1 MSDKYVYPGTEVLI
15 NKFNIK
21 NSEELVEVER
31 RLTSLKY
38 QDIREGKIKINK
50 TFDYEHLKS
59 LHKELFKDLY
69 DWAGKERT
77 VDISKSNTLFCR
89 AMFIE
94 EEARRIFNN
103 LKKDNFFKDIKDK
116 SEFSKKLGQLFLD
129 INMLHPFRE
138 GNGRSQRLFI
148 GDLVKE
154 NGYYLEWTNISKEE
168 MIQISKNDNVKEV
181 AKIFKENLKEVNQ
194 DLKTQN
200 QLVQKIQAK
209 RESKEQNINK
219 ELTRK

>member
-1 MSDKYVYPGTEVLI
+1 MIDPYVYPNTEVLK
-15 NKFNIK
+15 NKFGIRD
-21 NSEELVEVER
+21 SE
-31 RLTSLKY
+31 RLLEIEKTITLGAW
-38 QDIREGKIKINK
+38 QDIREGKIKIKK

-59 LHKELFKDLY
+59 LHKELFKELY

-77 VDISKSNTLFCR
+77 VDISKPGTLFCR

-103 LKKDNFFKDIKDK
+103 LKKDNFLKDTRDK
-116 SEFSKKLGQLFLD
+116 FEFSEKLGQLFLD

-148 GDLVKE
+148 GDLAKE
-154 NGYYLEWTNISKEE
+154 NGYYLEWTNISKET

-181 AKIFKENLKEVNQ
+181 AKIFKENLKEINQ

-200 QLVQKIQAK
+200 QLVQKIQAR

-219 ELTRK
+219 GITRK

>member
-1 MSDKYVYPGTEVLI
+1 MIDSYVYPNTEVLK
-15 NKFNIK
+15 NKFGIRD
-21 NSEELVEVER
+21 SE
-31 RLTSLKY
+31 RLLEIEKTITLGAW
-38 QDIREGKIKINK
+38 QDIREGKIKIKK
-50 TFDYEHLKS
+50 TFDYKHLKS

-77 VDISKSNTLFCR
+77 VDISKPGTLFCR

-94 EEARRIFNN
+94 EEAKRIFNN
-103 LKKDNFFKDIKDK
+103 LKKDNFLKDIKDK
-116 SEFSKKLGQLFLD
+116 SKFSEKLGQLFLD

-148 GDLVKE
+148 GDLAKE
-154 NGYYLEWTNISKEE
+154 NGYYLEWANISKEE

-209 RESKEQNINK
+209 RESKEQN
-219 ELTRK
+219 

>member
-1 MSDKYVYPGTEVLI
+1 MIDPYVYPNTEILK
-15 NKFNIK
+15 NKFGIRD
-21 NSEELVEVER
+21 SE
-31 RLTSLKY
+31 RLLEIEKTITLGAW
-38 QDIREGKIKINK
+38 QDIREGKIKIKK
-50 TFDYEHLKS
+50 TFDYKHLKS

-77 VDISKSNTLFCR
+77 VDISKPGTLFCR

-94 EEARRIFNN
+94 EEAKRIFNN
-103 LKKDNFFKDIKDK
+103 LKKDNFLKDIKDK
-116 SEFSKKLGQLFLD
+116 SKFSEKLGQLFLD

-148 GDLVKE
+148 GDLAKE

-200 QLVQKIQAK
+200 QLVQKYK
-209 RESKEQNINK
+209 LKEKVKNK
-219 ELTRK
+219 IK

>member
-1 MSDKYVYPGTEVLI
+1 MIDPYVYPNTEVLK
-15 NKFNIK
+15 NKFGIRD
-21 NSEELVEVER
+21 SE
-31 RLTSLKY
+31 RLLEIEKTITLGAW
-38 QDIREGKIKINK
+38 QDIREGKIKIKK
-50 TFDYEHLKS
+50 TFDYKHLKS

-77 VDISKSNTLFCR
+77 VDISKPGTLFCR

-94 EEARRIFNN
+94 EEAKRIFNN
-103 LKKDNFFKDIKDK
+103 LKKDNFLKDIKDK
-116 SEFSKKLGQLFLD
+116 SKFSEKLGQLFLD

-148 GDLVKE
+148 GDLAKE

-194 DLKTQN
+194 DFKTQN
-200 QLVQKIQAK
+200 QLVQKYK
-209 RESKEQNINK
+209 LKEKVKNK
-219 ELTRK
+219 IK

>member
-1 MSDKYVYPGTEVLI
+1 MIDPYVYPNTEVLK
-15 NKFNIK
+15 NKFGIRD
-21 NSEELVEVER
+21 SE
-31 RLTSLKY
+31 RLLEIEKTITLGAW
-38 QDIREGKIKINK
+38 QDIREGKIKIKK
-50 TFDYEHLKS
+50 TFDYKHLKS

-77 VDISKSNTLFCR
+77 VDISKPGTLFCR

-94 EEARRIFNN
+94 EEAKRIFNN

-116 SEFSKKLGQLFLD
+116 SKFSEKLGQLFLD

-148 GDLVKE
+148 GDLAKE

-200 QLVQKIQAK
+200 QLVQKYK
-209 RESKEQNINK
+209 LKEKVKNK
-219 ELTRK
+219 IK

>member
-77 VDISKSNTLFCR
+77 VDIPKSNTLFCR

-148 GDLVKE
+148 GDLAIE
-154 NGYYLEWTNISKEE
+154 NGYYLEWNNIPKEE
-168 MIQISKNDNVKEV
+168 MIQMSKNDNVKEV

-194 DLKTQN
+194 DLKIQN
-200 QLVQKIQAK
+200 QLVQKIQARRK
-209 RESKEQNINK
+209 SKEQNINK
-219 ELTRK
+219 GLTRK

>member
-69 DWAGKERT
+69 DWAGKERA

-148 GDLVKE
+148 GDLAIE
-154 NGYYLEWTNISKEE
+154 NGYYLEWNNIPKEE
-168 MIQISKNDNVKEV
+168 MIQMSKNDNVKEV

-194 DLKTQN
+194 DLKIQN
-200 QLVQKIQAK
+200 QLVQKIQARRK
-209 RESKEQNINK
+209 SKEQNINK
-219 ELTRK
+219 GLTRK

>member
-21 NSEELVEVER
+21 NPEELVEVER

-38 QDIREGKIKINK
+38 QDIREGKIKIKK

-69 DWAGKERT
+69 DWAGKERI
-77 VDISKSNTLFCR
+77 VDISKPGTLFCR

-103 LKKDNFFKDIKDK
+103 LKKDNFLKDTRDK
-116 SEFSKKLGQLFLD
+116 FEFSEKLGQLFLD

-148 GDLVKE
+148 GDLAKE
-154 NGYYLEWTNISKEE
+154 NGYYLEWANIPKEE
-168 MIQISKNDNVKEV
+168 MIKISKNDNVKEV
-181 AKIFKENLKEVNQ
+181 AKIFKENLKEINQ
-194 DLKTQN
+194 ALEKN
-200 QLVQKIQAK
+200 PLVEKIQAR
-209 RESKEQNINK
+209 RENKEQNIK
-219 ELTRK
+219 KGLIKK

>member
-1 MSDKYVYPGTEVLI
+1 MIDPYVYPNTEVLK
-15 NKFNIK
+15 NKFGIRD
-21 NSEELVEVER
+21 SE
-31 RLTSLKY
+31 RLLEIEKTITLGAW
-38 QDIREGKIKINK
+38 QDIREGKIKIKK
-50 TFDYEHLKS
+50 TFDYKHLKS

-77 VDISKSNTLFCR
+77 VDISKPGTLFCR

-94 EEARRIFNN
+94 EEAKRIFNN
-103 LKKDNFFKDIKDK
+103 LKKDNFLKDIKDK
-116 SEFSKKLGQLFLD
+116 SKFSEKLGQLFLD

-148 GDLVKE
+148 GDLAKE
-154 NGYYLEWTNISKEE
+154 NGYYLEWANISKEE

-209 RESKEQNINK
+209 RESKEQN
-219 ELTRK
+219 

>member
-1 MSDKYVYPGTEVLI
+1 MIDPYVYPNTEVLK
-15 NKFNIK
+15 NKFGIRD
-21 NSEELVEVER
+21 SE
-31 RLTSLKY
+31 RLLEIEKTITLGAW
-38 QDIREGKIKINK
+38 QDIREGKIKIKK
-50 TFDYEHLKS
+50 TFDYKHLKS

-77 VDISKSNTLFCR
+77 VDISKPGTLFCR

-94 EEARRIFNN
+94 EEAKRIFNN
-103 LKKDNFFKDIKDK
+103 LKKDNFLKDIKDK
-116 SEFSKKLGQLFLD
+116 SKFSEKLGQLFLD
-129 INMLHPFRE
+129 INILHPFRE

-148 GDLVKE
+148 GDLAKE
-154 NGYYLEWTNISKEE
+154 NGYYLEWANISKEE
-168 MIQISKNDNVKEV
+168 IIQISKNDNVKEV

-209 RESKEQNINK
+209 RESKEQN
-219 ELTRK
+219 

>member
-1 MSDKYVYPGTEVLI
+1 MIDPYVSPNTEVLK
-15 NKFNIK
+15 NKFGIRD
-21 NSEELVEVER
+21 SE
-31 RLTSLKY
+31 RLLEIEKTITLGAW
-38 QDIREGKIKINK
+38 QDIREGKIKIKK
-50 TFDYEHLKS
+50 TFDYKHLKS

-77 VDISKSNTLFCR
+77 VDISKPGTLFCR
-89 AMFIE
+89 AIFIE
-94 EEARRIFNN
+94 EEAKRIFNN
-103 LKKDNFFKDIKDK
+103 LKKDNFLKDIKDK
-116 SEFSKKLGQLFLD
+116 SKFSEKLGQLFLD

-148 GDLVKE
+148 GDLAKE
-154 NGYYLEWTNISKEE
+154 NGYYLEWANISKEE

-200 QLVQKIQAK
+200 QSVQKIQAK
-209 RESKEQNINK
+209 RESKEQN
-219 ELTRK
+219 

>member
-69 DWAGKERT
+69 DWAGKERA

-116 SEFSKKLGQLFLD
+116 SEFYEKLGQLFLD

-148 GDLVKE
+148 GDLAIE
-154 NGYYLEWTNISKEE
+154 NGYYLEWNNIPKEE
-168 MIQISKNDNVKEV
+168 MIQMSKNDNVKEV

-194 DLKTQN
+194 DLKIQN
-200 QLVQKIQAK
+200 QLVQKIQARRK
-209 RESKEQNINK
+209 SKEQNINK
-219 ELTRK
+219 GLTRK

>member
-1 MSDKYVYPGTEVLI
+1 MIDPYVYPNTEVLK
-15 NKFNIK
+15 NKFGIRD
-21 NSEELVEVER
+21 SE
-31 RLTSLKY
+31 RLLEIEKTITLGAW
-38 QDIREGKIKINK
+38 QDIRECKIKIKK
-50 TFDYEHLKS
+50 TFDYKHLKS

-77 VDISKSNTLFCR
+77 VDISKPGTLFCR

-94 EEARRIFNN
+94 EEAKRIFNN
-103 LKKDNFFKDIKDK
+103 LKKDNFLKDIKDK
-116 SEFSKKLGQLFLD
+116 SKFSEKLGQLFLD

-148 GDLVKE
+148 GDLAKE
-154 NGYYLEWTNISKEE
+154 NGYYLEWANISKEE

-209 RESKEQNINK
+209 RESKEQN
-219 ELTRK
+219 

>member
-1 MSDKYVYPGTEVLI
+1 MIDPYVYPNTEVLK
-15 NKFNIK
+15 NKFGIRD
-21 NSEELVEVER
+21 SE
-31 RLTSLKY
+31 RLLEIEKTITLGAW
-38 QDIREGKIKINK
+38 QDIREGKIKIKK
-50 TFDYEHLKS
+50 TFDYKHLKS

-77 VDISKSNTLFCR
+77 VDISKPGTLFCR

-94 EEARRIFNN
+94 EEAKRIFNN
-103 LKKDNFFKDIKDK
+103 LKKDNFLKDIKDK
-116 SEFSKKLGQLFLD
+116 SKFSEKLGQLFLD

-148 GDLVKE
+148 GDLAKE
-154 NGYYLEWTNISKEE
+154 NGYYLEWTNISKEK

-200 QLVQKIQAK
+200 QLVQKYK
-209 RESKEQNINK
+209 LKEKVKNK
-219 ELTRK
+219 IK

>member
-1 MSDKYVYPGTEVLI
+1 MIDPYVYPNTEVLK
-15 NKFNIK
+15 NKFGIRD
-21 NSEELVEVER
+21 SE
-31 RLTSLKY
+31 RLLEIEKTITLGAW
-38 QDIREGKIKINK
+38 QDIREGKIKIKK
-50 TFDYEHLKS
+50 TFDYKHLKS

-77 VDISKSNTLFCR
+77 VDISKPGTLFCR

-94 EEARRIFNN
+94 EEAKRIFNN
-103 LKKDNFFKDIKDK
+103 LKKDNFLKDIKDK
-116 SEFSKKLGQLFLD
+116 SKFSEKLGQLFLD

-148 GDLVKE
+148 GDLAKE

-168 MIQISKNDNVKEV
+168 IIQISKNDNVKEV

-209 RESKEQNINK
+209 RESKEQN
-219 ELTRK
+219 

>member
-1 MSDKYVYPGTEVLI
+1 MIDPYVYPNTEVLK
-15 NKFNIK
+15 NKFGIRD
-21 NSEELVEVER
+21 SE
-31 RLTSLKY
+31 RLLEIEKTITLGAW
-38 QDIREGKIKINK
+38 QDIREGKIKIKK
-50 TFDYEHLKS
+50 TFDYKHLKS

-77 VDISKSNTLFCR
+77 VDISKPGTLFCR

-94 EEARRIFNN
+94 EEAKRIFNN
-103 LKKDNFFKDIKDK
+103 LKKDNFLKDIKDK
-116 SEFSKKLGQLFLD
+116 SKFSEKLGQLFLD

>member
-1 MSDKYVYPGTEVLI
+1 MIDPYVYPNTEVLK
-15 NKFNIK
+15 NKFGIRD
-21 NSEELVEVER
+21 SE
-31 RLTSLKY
+31 RLLEIEKTITLGAW
-38 QDIREGKIKINK
+38 QDIREGKIKIKK
-50 TFDYEHLKS
+50 TFDYKHLKS

-69 DWAGKERT
+69 DWAVKERT
-77 VDISKSNTLFCR
+77 VDISKPGTLFCR

-94 EEARRIFNN
+94 EEAKRIFNN
-103 LKKDNFFKDIKDK
+103 LKKDNFLKDIKDK
-116 SEFSKKLGQLFLD
+116 SKFSEKLGQLFLD

-154 NGYYLEWTNISKEE
+154 NGYYLEWANISKEE

-200 QLVQKIQAK
+200 QLVQKYK
-209 RESKEQNINK
+209 LKEKVKNK
-219 ELTRK
+219 IK

>member
-1 MSDKYVYPGTEVLI
+1 MIDPYVYPNTEILK
-15 NKFNIK
+15 NKFGIRD
-21 NSEELVEVER
+21 SE
-31 RLTSLKY
+31 RLLEIEKTITLGAW
-38 QDIREGKIKINK
+38 QDIREGKIKIKK
-50 TFDYEHLKS
+50 TFDYKHLKS

-77 VDISKSNTLFCR
+77 VDISKPGTLFCR

-94 EEARRIFNN
+94 EEAKRIFNN
-103 LKKDNFFKDIKDK
+103 LKKDNFLKDIKDK
-116 SEFSKKLGQLFLD
+116 SKFSEKLGQLFLD
-129 INMLHPFRE
+129 INMLPPFRE

-148 GDLVKE
+148 GDLAKE
-154 NGYYLEWTNISKEE
+154 NGYYLEWANISKEE

-209 RESKEQNINK
+209 RESKEQN
-219 ELTRK
+219 

>member
-69 DWAGKERT
+69 DWAGKERA

-116 SEFSKKLGQLFLD
+116 SEFSEKLGQLFLD

-148 GDLVKE
+148 GDLAIE
-154 NGYYLEWTNISKEE
+154 NGYYLEWNNIPKEE
-168 MIQISKNDNVKEV
+168 MIQMSKNDNVKEV

-194 DLKTQN
+194 DLKIQN
-200 QLVQKIQAK
+200 QLVQKIQARRK
-209 RESKEQNINK
+209 SKEQNINK
-219 ELTRK
+219 GLTRK

>member
-1 MSDKYVYPGTEVLI
+1 MIDSYVYPNTEVLK
-15 NKFNIK
+15 NKFGIRD
-21 NSEELVEVER
+21 SE
-31 RLTSLKY
+31 RLLEIEKTITLGAW
-38 QDIREGKIKINK
+38 QDIREGKIKIKK
-50 TFDYEHLKS
+50 TFDYKHLKS

-77 VDISKSNTLFCR
+77 VDISKPGTLFCR

-94 EEARRIFNN
+94 EEAKRIFNN
-103 LKKDNFFKDIKDK
+103 LKKDNFLKDIKDK
-116 SEFSKKLGQLFLD
+116 SKFSEKLGQLFLD

-148 GDLVKE
+148 GDLAKE
-154 NGYYLEWTNISKEE
+154 NGYYLEWANISKEE
-168 MIQISKNDNVKEV
+168 IIQISKNDNVKEV

-209 RESKEQNINK
+209 RESKEQN
-219 ELTRK
+219 